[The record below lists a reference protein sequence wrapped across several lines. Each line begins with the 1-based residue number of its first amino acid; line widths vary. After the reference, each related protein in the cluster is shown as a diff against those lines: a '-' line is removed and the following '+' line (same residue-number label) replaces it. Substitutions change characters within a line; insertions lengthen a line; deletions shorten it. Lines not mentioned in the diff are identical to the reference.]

1 MINLYSKAIGQKYG
15 EKTELK
21 TLPGIHVWARKYSVA
36 QEDEISQAMSK
47 ATKGLPKGEISKF
60 MSKRQRIDD
69 GDKKAIDELL
79 DSADGKVF
87 DEYSDIQNAKSEEIV
102 RLRIRYGIGKH
113 DFLADSSGNQIET
126 ENMSDEM
133 LNWILQNADVAKEIA
148 GISAEYN
155 SPLPLKSAG
164 ASPTQQNG
172 SSTDQNSSPTEES
185 SQTDGTRQ
193 N

>member
-47 ATKGLPKGEISKF
+47 STKGLPKGEISKF

-126 ENMSDEM
+126 EKMS
-133 LNWILQNADVAKEIA
+133 